1 MGGAFSDLCSG
12 RFKRHAV
19 HPFAVEGY
27 DSRRSLAKVKIN
39 RYGLLF
45 ITAGI
50 LEGTAYFITG
60 LNTFLPLVFL
70 AAFAFGAAIS
80 SINVPEFTIIQTS
93 VEGDD
98 QPQVYAIIHT
108 ITNLSLPL
116 GAIACGYAAQVLSAG
131 KVIAIGGFIEILSG
145 IGILLFTR
153 LAKAS
158 RLDLQKEKE
167 ASANM

>member
-1 MGGAFSDLCSG
+1 MGFI
-12 RFKRHAV
+12 
-19 HPFAVEGY
+19 
-27 DSRRSLAKVKIN
+27 LAKVKVN

-45 ITAGI
+45 IAAGI
-50 LEGTAYFITG
+50 FEGMAYFITG

-98 QPQVYAIIHT
+98 QPQVFAVIHM

-116 GAIACGYAAQVLSAG
+116 GALACGYAAQALGAG
-131 KVIAIGGFIEILSG
+131 KVIAIGGFIEILAG
-145 IGILLFTR
+145 VGILLFTQ
-153 LAKAS
+153 LAKARRS
-158 RLDLQKEKE
+158 DLIKEKE
-167 ASANM
+167 ASAHM